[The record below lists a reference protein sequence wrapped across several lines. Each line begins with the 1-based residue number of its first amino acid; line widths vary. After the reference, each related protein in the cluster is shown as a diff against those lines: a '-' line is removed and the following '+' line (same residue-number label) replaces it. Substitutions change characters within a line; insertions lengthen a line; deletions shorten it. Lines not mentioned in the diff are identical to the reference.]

1 MHSRSLRAVE
11 TQGSHAIA
19 LKDAI
24 PAAWEMDVIQAGP
37 SNLLYPQTAKQ
48 HLTRSLSRGAAIAV
62 FTFHHHFCPWGIWM
76 WNEIFN
82 PIVWFICYI
91 IQRYHLGSLKDRS
104 SPFRTCPLG
113 VRQPIC
119 FLPHKQGRFVW
130 ALQYVLLEGF
140 QHAEFLSR
148 DRADKPWGNK
158 VVGLWNDKFARHPFL
173 KWVNKMLLIYKLMAG
188 QHITLSQ
195 TVSNIPVRR
204 RWVTVAISLKYV
216 SALVWHLLVSMKTNL
231 NPVY

>member
-1 MHSRSLRAVE
+1 MQSSSLRDAE
-11 TQGSHAIA
+11 TRGSHAIA

-24 PAAWEMDVIQAGP
+24 PAAWEMDGIQAEH
-37 SNLLYPQTAKQ
+37 QTSSILKQ
-48 HLTRSLSRGAAIAV
+48 HNSISLQRGRNRCFYISPSFLPMRNMDVKWNIQPYCLIYLLHYPAV
-62 FTFHHHFCPWGIWM
+62 SPRQF
-76 WNEIFN
+76 
-82 PIVWFICYI
+82 
-91 IQRYHLGSLKDRS
+91 KDRS
-104 SPFRTCPLG
+104 SPFRTYPLG

-158 VVGLWNDKFARHPFL
+158 VVGLWNDEFARHPFL
-173 KWVNKMLLIYKLMAG
+173 KWVNKMLLIFKLMAG
-188 QHITLSQ
+188 PRVTLSQ

-204 RWVTVAISLKYV
+204 RWVTVAISPKHV
-216 SALVWHLLVSMKTNL
+216 SVLVLQD
-231 NPVY
+231 

>member
-1 MHSRSLRAVE
+1 MRFQLPERWMWFRQSIKPPLSSNSR
-11 TQGSHAIA
+11 
-19 LKDAI
+19 
-24 PAAWEMDVIQAGP
+24 
-37 SNLLYPQTAKQ
+37 TA
-48 HLTRSLSRGAAIAV
+48 SLSRGAAIAV

-158 VVGLWNDKFARHPFL
+158 VVGFEMINLHAIPSWNGWTKC
-173 KWVNKMLLIYKLMAG
+173 Y
-188 QHITLSQ
+188 
-195 TVSNIPVRR
+195 
-204 RWVTVAISLKYV
+204 
-216 SALVWHLLVSMKTNL
+216 
-231 NPVY
+231 